1 VTKIFEGSTD
11 VAFMD
16 VNLSTDP
23 IREGPNGEAWNP
35 GAGGWPTVRYF
46 NEETGIAGGTYVKK
60 TSEAM
65 CTELGD
71 EERMTDMIEEYGS
84 TSACAVDTE
93 KGCNEKEIGY
103 IGKMKSKSNSEL
115 TSQLDRLESME
126 GSSMTPELLN
136 WLKKRKKILKQL
148 VIASASASAGGAGDE
163 L

>member
-16 VNLSTDP
+16 VDLSQES

-46 NEETGIAGGTYVKK
+46 NKETGLSGGTYVKK
-60 TSEAM
+60 TTEAM

-71 EERMTDMIEEYGS
+71 EERMTDMIEEYGNTS
-84 TSACAVDTE
+84 TCAVDTE
-93 KGCNEKEIGY
+93 KGCNDKEIEY
-103 IGKMKSKSNSEL
+103 IGKMKSKSNVEL
-115 TSQLDRLESME
+115 TSQLDRLEAME
-126 GSSMTPELLN
+126 GSSMTSELLN

-148 VIASASASAGGAGDE
+148 VVASSAGGAEDE